1 MKSPVI
7 WLTGIPGSGKTT
19 FASELQKNYQKNQK
33 LAHRDCANVYYLKSI
48 FLNLCC
54 QELKF

>member
-19 FASELQKNYQKNQK
+19 FASKHQKYYQKNQK
-33 LAHRDCANVYYLKSI
+33 LAHRDCANVYYLKS
-48 FLNLCC
+48 F
-54 QELKF
+54 F